1 MSSKFEMAIN
11 EFLSQLDEADTASTD
26 PTVVAAQ
33 KKAKDA
39 QLAAAEAQKQKEEQE
54 ALEARKKAD
63 ALKSASTPA
72 V

>member
-1 MSSKFEMAIN
+1 MSSKFKMAIN
-11 EFLSQLDEADTASTD
+11 EFLSQLDEEDTTSTN
-26 PTVVAAQ
+26 PTVIAAQ

-63 ALKSASTPA
+63 ALKATSTSA